1 VRHRVVDVRLAGGRA
16 IAFAVMSA
24 VPVVGF
30 SLIDLGLSNGLQST
44 KLALVAEIVIAVA
57 FGFWVNAS
65 QRRIDNL
72 IESVFFRARRIAEQR
87 LASVARRLPHAS
99 ERSTIDETLVREPYE
114 ALHLTAVALYLRAG
128 RRYVRVA
135 QRAWPDNA
143 LPELDEND
151 GLPLELI
158 ATSEPVELKAI
169 AWEGAAAI
177 TALQP
182 ALAYPICVRRDTMGF
197 LLLGEK
203 ADGERLDGLERSA
216 VQALVESA
224 ANAYDHLEAEEQ
236 RRIAADLKRELDEAM
251 RQNQTLRALLHRE
264 VSGT

>member
-1 VRHRVVDVRLAGGRA
+1 
-16 IAFAVMSA
+16 
-24 VPVVGF
+24 
-30 SLIDLGLSNGLQST
+30 LSNGLQST

-99 ERSTIDETLVREPYE
+99 ERSAIDETLVREPYE
-114 ALHLTAVALYLRAG
+114 ALHLIAVALYLRAG
-128 RRYVRVA
+128 QRYVRVA